1 MTPVNDELDLWGE
14 SSRPTVVGERVR
26 LCRHAMAWQTGR
38 LAETLQVSRAAVNYW
53 ESGDRQP
60 TNSLPGLCAALEV
73 SPAGLAQQP
82 PPPPSSGPFFRSM
95 LKKESVR
102 LQEHA
107 SAYVRLVAD
116 MATYFERRVG
126 LNVSSHQL
134 IGSFQDRVP
143 AEAAQKLRTGLSLLQ
158 GPVDNMIRVAEA
170 AGAITAFGIPPTQVG
185 IPKVKSV
192 DAYSAIVGRW
202 PIIVMTSRGDYY
214 RQRWDVAHELG
225 HLVLHDGESEIN
237 DLIERQA
244 NQFAAEILL
253 PADDFNF
260 EMPLSGYASKELEAA
275 LSPAK
280 EYWGVSFRA
289 LIRRARELE
298 QISEAAFRHAS
309 VVLDSRWRNHEP
321 GKMQMLEMPDALPG
335 AYTRFVSYGAE
346 KELIQQEVGIPRILF
361 HAMLSR
367 HPLHLM
373 SSDHG

>member
-1 MTPVNDELDLWGE
+1 
-14 SSRPTVVGERVR
+14 
-26 LCRHAMAWQTGR
+26 
-38 LAETLQVSRAAVNYW
+38 
-53 ESGDRQP
+53 
-60 TNSLPGLCAALEV
+60 
-73 SPAGLAQQP
+73 
-82 PPPPSSGPFFRSM
+82 
-95 LKKESVR
+95 
-102 LQEHA
+102 
-107 SAYVRLVAD
+107 
-116 MATYFERRVG
+116 
-126 LNVSSHQL
+126 
-134 IGSFQDRVP
+134 
-143 AEAAQKLRTGLSLLQ
+143 
-158 GPVDNMIRVAEA
+158 
-170 AGAITAFGIPPTQVG
+170 
-185 IPKVKSV
+185 
-192 DAYSAIVGRW
+192 
-202 PIIVMTSRGDYY
+202 MTSRGDYY